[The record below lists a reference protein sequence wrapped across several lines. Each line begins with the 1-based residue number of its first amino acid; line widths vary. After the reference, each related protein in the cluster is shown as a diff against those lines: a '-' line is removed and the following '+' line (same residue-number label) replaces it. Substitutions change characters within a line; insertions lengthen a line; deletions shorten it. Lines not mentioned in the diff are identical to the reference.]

1 MLGDAGFCRE
11 TPPAILNGFEARRRV
26 RAKSEEIARV
36 PAGAGVMIAILA
48 GGMSAL
54 LIIVLYPMLKRYA
67 LAEPNAR
74 SSHRTPTP
82 QGGGIAVVAATMA
95 ATGVAIGLRPFGG
108 SADMSLAAILLAALA
123 MAGIGMTGDTALR
136 RVAPRLLLQAV
147 IIAGLVYSLPDHFR
161 VFAPLP
167 WWLER
172 LLVVL
177 GGLWFVN
184 LVNFMDGL
192 DWMTVAEVIPMA
204 ATVAALGLAHAA
216 PAAGAVVA
224 LALVGAVIGFAY
236 FNRPVAKLFL
246 GDVGSLPIGLFLGWL
261 LLLVAAEGHL
271 AAAIVMPLYYLAD
284 ASITVLRR
292 LIRGEPVWEAHR
304 THFYQIATDRGFS
317 VMEIVGRV
325 FVVNVSLC
333 ALAVVS
339 IILPGEGSA
348 VAALLC
354 GAILVA
360 WLLFAL
366 AAGKKAAWFKRP
378 RL

>member
-1 MLGDAGFCRE
+1 M
-11 TPPAILNGFEARRRV
+11 
-26 RAKSEEIARV
+26 
-36 PAGAGVMIAILA
+36 PAGAGLIIAILA

-123 MAGIGMTGDTALR
+123 MAGVGMTADRALL

-147 IIAGLVYSLPDHFR
+147 IIAGLVYSLPDHLR